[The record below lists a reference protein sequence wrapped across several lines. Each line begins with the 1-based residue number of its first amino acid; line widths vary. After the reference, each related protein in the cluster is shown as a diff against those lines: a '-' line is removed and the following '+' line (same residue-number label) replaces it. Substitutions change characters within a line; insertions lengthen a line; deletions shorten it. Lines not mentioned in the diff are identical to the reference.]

1 MFLTSNVYSLELL
14 GGLRPLRARR
24 RARDLV
30 LDAALVLAAHDAEE
44 ALLAP
49 VRVPRVGDLPV
60 LGAILDAPPNNL
72 DGVTARRLARRA
84 LVDAPSIILE
94 VAVDL
99 R

>member
-1 MFLTSNVYSLELL
+1 MYTVSLELL
-14 GGLRPLRARR
+14 GRLRPFRAGR

-49 VRVPRVGDLPV
+49 VGVPRVGHFPV
-60 LGAILDAPPNNL
+60 FRAVLDAPSDDL